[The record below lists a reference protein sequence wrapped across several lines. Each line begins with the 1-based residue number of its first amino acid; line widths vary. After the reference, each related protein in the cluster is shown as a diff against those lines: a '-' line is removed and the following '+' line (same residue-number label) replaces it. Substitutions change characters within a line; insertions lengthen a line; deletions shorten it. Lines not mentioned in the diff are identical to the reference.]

1 MPMNSMTGYGK
12 GNYRDDRM
20 EISVEI
26 KTINHRYKDFF
37 IRMPRTLNF
46 AEDAIRKEI
55 GKTVQRGR
63 IEVHIKI
70 QYFGLENKEV
80 RMDLELAKAYMAS
93 LKELKTQLPE
103 VTGEYGLSLVARF
116 PDVIYTEEKDMDEG
130 QLWDKVKLALQESL
144 KGLAETRESEGAHL
158 VEDFHH
164 RLQIIEN
171 ILGSIRVMEPV
182 IAQENSAKLRS
193 RIEEYMKELA
203 LDEKRLMEEVAYLAD
218 KASIAEEITRLKS
231 HIARFRKI
239 IKESDAVGRKLDF
252 LIQEMHREIN
262 TIGSKS
268 NHLDLSNLVV
278 DVKSEIEKM
287 REQIQNIE

>member
-1 MPMNSMTGYGK
+1 MNSMTGYGK
-12 GNYRDDRM
+12 GSYRDDRM
-20 EISVEI
+20 EIAVEL

-46 AEDAIRKEI
+46 AEDALRKEI

-70 QYFGLENKEV
+70 QYFGLENKEI
-80 RMDLELAKAYMAS
+80 RLDLELAKAYMES

-116 PDVIYTEEKDMDEG
+116 PEVIYTEEKEGDEG
-130 QLWDKVKLALQESL
+130 QLWNKLSQALQEAL
-144 KGLAETRESEGAHL
+144 KGLAETRQSEGAL
-158 VEDFHH
+158 LAEDFLH
-164 RLQIIEN
+164 RLEAIEK
-171 ILGSIRVMEPV
+171 ITAGIQEMEPV
-182 IAQENSAKLRS
+182 IAQENAVKLRS
-193 RIEEYMKELA
+193 RIEEYTKELA
-203 LDEKRLMEEVAYLAD
+203 LDEKRLVEEVAYLAD

-231 HIARFRKI
+231 HCTRFRKI
-239 IKESDAVGRKLDF
+239 MKEKDSVGRKLDF

>member
-1 MPMNSMTGYGK
+1 MNSMTGYGK

-144 KGLAETRESEGAHL
+144 KGLAETRGSEGAHL

-171 ILGSIRVMEPV
+171 ILGSIQVMEPV

>member
-1 MPMNSMTGYGK
+1 MNSMTGYGK

>member
-1 MPMNSMTGYGK
+1 MNSMTGYGK
-12 GNYRDDRM
+12 GSYRDDRM
-20 EISVEI
+20 EIQVEL

-37 IRMPRTLNF
+37 IRMPRSLNF

-55 GKTVQRGR
+55 GKQVQRGR

-70 QYFGLENKEV
+70 HYFGLENKEV
-80 RMDLELAKAYMAS
+80 RLDLALARAYMEC

-103 VTGEYGLSLVARF
+103 VTGEYGLSMIARF
-116 PDVIYTEEKDMDEG
+116 PDVIYTEEKDLDELF
-130 QLWDKVKLALQESL
+130 LWEMLLQALKEALTGLVETRSSEGMVLEDDFFHRLDLMGGLLEQIQALESL
-144 KGLAETRESEGAHL
+144 VASENAT
-158 VEDFHH
+158 
-164 RLQIIEN
+164 
-171 ILGSIRVMEPV
+171 
-182 IAQENSAKLRS
+182 KLRS
-193 RIEEYMKELA
+193 RIEEYTKEMA
-203 LDEKRLMEEVAYLAD
+203 IDERRLMEEVAYLAD

-231 HIARFRKI
+231 HMHRFRKI
-239 IKESDAVGRKLDF
+239 MKEKDSVGRKLDF

-268 NHLDLSNLVV
+268 NHLELSNLVV

>member
-1 MPMNSMTGYGK
+1 MNSMTGYGK

-130 QLWDKVKLALQESL
+130 QLWDKVNLALQESL
-144 KGLAETRESEGAHL
+144 KGLAETRGSEGAHL

-171 ILGSIRVMEPV
+171 ILGSIQVMEPV

>member
-1 MPMNSMTGYGK
+1 MNSMTGYGK

-130 QLWDKVKLALQESL
+130 QLWDKVNLALQESL
-144 KGLAETRESEGAHL
+144 KGLAETRGSEGAHL